1 MITQKLLKDLFEY
14 KDGILYNKFT
24 RASMSLKDQKVGNL
38 SAGYLKTSINGKNE
52 RIHRII
58 YIMHH
63 GHIPK
68 IIDHIN
74 GNKLDNRIENL
85 REVTITQNSLNSK
98 KLITNTSGIK
108 GVSWKK
114 DIKKWIVR
122 IPVNGKRKSFGT
134 YFDLE
139 VAKFVVQT
147 MRHHFHKEFANHG

>member
-1 MITQKLLKDLFEY
+1 MKHQYHNIFYY

-24 RASMSLKDQKVGNL
+24 RGPKSLKDQKVGDLNN
-38 SAGYLKTSINGKNE
+38 GYLRTSINGNREK
-52 RIHRII
+52 IHRII
-58 YIMHH
+58 YAMHH
-63 GHIPK
+63 GYIPK

-85 REVTITQNSLNSK
+85 REVTIAQNNFNSK
-98 KLITNTSGIK
+98 KPITNTSGIK
-108 GVSWKK
+108 GISWKK

-122 IPVNGKRKSFGT
+122 IPVNGKKKSFGT

-139 VAKFVVQT
+139 VAKFVIQT